1 MIRPHSSH
9 GSTGFG
15 SERVYVFLGL
25 STQVN
30 TKAVEMYEKSTE
42 EWNDVRLKG

>member
-1 MIRPHSSH
+1 MIRPHTSH

-25 STQVN
+25 STQLN
-30 TKAVEMYEKSTE
+30 TKAIEVYEKSSK
-42 EWNDVRLKG
+42 EWKDVRLKG